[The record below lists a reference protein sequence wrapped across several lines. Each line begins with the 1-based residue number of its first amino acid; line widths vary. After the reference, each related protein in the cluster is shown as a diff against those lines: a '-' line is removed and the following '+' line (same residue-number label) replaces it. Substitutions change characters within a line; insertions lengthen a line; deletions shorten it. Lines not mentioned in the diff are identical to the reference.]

1 MSVIPIPPGGE
12 TRRSWRGV
20 SSADRAAE
28 RQQIL
33 LDAAFDLVGT
43 EGWAALT
50 VRGVCRATRLHPR
63 YFYQAFAD
71 VDALLVAVFDR
82 LIGELSEVIA
92 GAAAAT
98 GDESTADRAR
108 AGLNAVAHFVADDRR
123 RARVLYTEAL
133 GNDRLNHR
141 RLEAMQQ
148 FVDLLGAAG
157 QTRPNSAGHAA
168 QVAAYIAVGGFTNVL
183 VAWLD
188 GRIDVTLDE
197 LVDDA
202 TAILVAAAEAAAG
215 VAPPRPL
222 PRRPA
227 ARSPGRSAR

>member
-1 MSVIPIPPGGE
+1 MSAIATPPEGE
-12 TRRSWRGV
+12 PRRSWRGV
-20 SSADRAAE
+20 SSAERTAE
-28 RQQIL
+28 RHQIL

-50 VRGVCRATRLHPR
+50 VRGICRATRLHPR
-63 YFYQAFAD
+63 YFYQAFRD
-71 VDALLVAVFDR
+71 VDDLLVAVFDR
-82 LIGELSEVIA
+82 LIGELGDAIAEAIA
-92 GAAAAT
+92 GTSASGNWAAGKPASLAQ
-98 GDESTADRAR
+98 RAR

-123 RARVLYTEAL
+123 RARVLYAEAL

-148 FVDLLGAAG
+148 FVDLLGTAG
-157 QTRPNSAGHAA
+157 RSRPGRGGHAA
-168 QVAAYIAVGGFTNVL
+168 QVAAYIAVGGFTNLL

-202 TAILVAAAEAAAG
+202 TAILVAAGEAAAG
-215 VAPPRPL
+215 VGPS
-222 PRRPA
+222 RR
-227 ARSPGRSAR
+227 GRSAR